1 MNGALRFLIAIVLV
15 LFATLFVLNAFESER
30 PWINHD
36 VGYHTYLGK
45 EMAQG
50 AALYVDLKE
59 DNPPGNPILLGLIA
73 VFAETLSLPDFIAT
87 HLFVLL
93 LGVVGLIVLRRSFAR
108 PENSLVAFLV
118 SCAYLLAII
127 RPGYSNNLYADA
139 IGLPYDFGQR
149 EQLFVL
155 LFLPY
160 LARRLAGRGGD
171 RTAFLGWVVMLGFVS
186 TFKPFWGPMVLVV
199 EGFRLIRTR
208 RLEWWPLLSLALGA
222 LLPILLLAVH
232 SPASAHRFLF
242 ENIPMYLRGG
252 YDHYATPFAD
262 FAMSALHLQIVAGF
276 LLLAL
281 LAGVASIRGWL
292 PTRENLLL
300 LATAA
305 MSYFALWH
313 QHKFWSYHALPIF
326 GVTLFAIA
334 YLIGSARAKIDL
346 KRPAIPLLAL
356 LVTALVSLSTLFSAA
371 TMLQRYPPLGAFL
384 VPAAERYER
393 TMYFSMSVMVQYPP
407 LLLDRPMLGP
417 WTVLLDLP
425 ELVALPDGVERER
438 ALLDYFGAIR
448 DEVHQQRPQLLIFSP
463 QAQALPAGVTLHQ
476 LIERYDGIPPG
487 EYREVTAQALGVN
500 SPLARGWRFYIS
512 VRPQ

>member
-1 MNGALRFLIAIVLV
+1 LNGALRFLVAIVLV

-45 EMAQG
+45 EMARG

-73 VFAETLSLPDFIAT
+73 VLAETLSVPDFIAT

-93 LGVVGLIVLRRSFAR
+93 LGAVGLFVLRRSFEQ
-108 PENSLVAFLV
+108 PQESLAAFLTT
-118 SCAYLLAII
+118 CAYLLVII

-139 IGLPYDFGQR
+139 IWLPYDFGQR

-160 LARRLAGRGGD
+160 LARRLARRGGE
-171 RTAFLGWVVMLGFVS
+171 RSAFLGWVVLLGFVS

-199 EGFRLIRTR
+199 EGFRLIQVR
-208 RLEWWPLLSLALGA
+208 RIEWRPLLCLAFGA
-222 LLPILLLAVH
+222 VLPILLLALH
-232 SPASAHRFLF
+232 SPVSAQRFLF

-281 LAGVASIRGWL
+281 LAGAATIRGWL
-292 PTRENLLL
+292 PRRDSLLL

-326 GVTLFAIA
+326 GITLFAIA
-334 YLIGSARAKIDL
+334 YLIGSWRAPVAL

-425 ELVALPDGVERER
+425 ELIALPEEAERER
-438 ALLDYFGAIR
+438 SLSTYFGEVR
-448 DEVHQQRPQLLIFSP
+448 DEIQLQRPQLLIFSP

-476 LIERYDGIPPG
+476 LFERYDGIPPG
-487 EYREVTAQALGVN
+487 EFREVTAQALGVT
-500 SPLARGWRFYIS
+500 SPLARGWRFYVS
-512 VRPQ
+512 VNPR